1 MKLSDFVG
9 MDAKMEQLMRS
20 AQAGRIVHAL
30 LFSGPRGSG
39 KKTMAHLF
47 ARAVLCQSS
56 GDRPCDVCPACKK
69 CLNDAHP
76 DVHVVAPEKNTI
88 KVDQIRGLIEKLSL
102 SAYEGGKK
110 IAIIC
115 RADSMNESAQNALL
129 KTLENPMG
137 DVLFMLLTDSPGALL
152 PTVVSRCLQLRF
164 RSLEI
169 DECAEV
175 LRGRGMDAQRAE
187 LLSALS
193 QGSVGRALEI
203 DADAEYL
210 AMRDR
215 VLHALQSLERP
226 EDVAGATAMLGDV
239 KGREG
244 DILEI
249 MELWARDLMR
259 VQNAAAPLETQEV
272 QKLKESRF
280 CGSVLLQRVMGAR
293 RQLSANLSWL
303 NVFESM
309 GFDLVQKSPF
319 DIREELN
326 SWQQ

>member
-1 MKLSDFVG
+1 MNEFDWIARDEKLQ
-9 MDAKMEQLMRS
+9 QLMRS

-39 KKTMAHLF
+39 KKTMADLF
-47 ARAVLCQSS
+47 ARAVLCQGS

-76 DVHVVAPEKNTI
+76 DVHVVAPEKNII

-175 LRGRGMDAQRAE
+175 LRRRGMDAQRAG

-203 DADAEYL
+203 DADTEYL
-210 AMRDR
+210 AMRER

-226 EDVAGATAMLGDV
+226 EDIVGATAMLADV

-244 DILEI
+244 DVLEI

-259 VQNAAAPLETQEV
+259 VQNAVAPLETQEV
-272 QKLKESRF
+272 QKLKESRL

-293 RQLSANLSWL
+293 RQLSANLSWV

-309 GFDLVQKSPF
+309 GFDLVRKSPF

-326 SWQQ
+326 SWQS